1 MRLEDIIDKESY
13 EEKYDDLT
21 VEIKKLS
28 KEKKTLKASLIN
40 EKSIKARL
48 REFRKILERNELLEK
63 FDRYVFASIVDKV
76 IVGVINEDGIVDP
89 YK

>member
-28 KEKKTLKASLIN
+28 KEKKLLKHH
-40 EKSIKARL
+40 
-48 REFRKILERNELLEK
+48 
-63 FDRYVFASIVDKV
+63 
-76 IVGVINEDGIVDP
+76 
-89 YK
+89 